1 VKTLVKVLLVLVA
14 VLAAVAGIF
23 FYVVFGRNLPIEDH
37 GHPAQ
42 GVETVKDSIV
52 SATLLDVA
60 PGKVALVDCGN
71 DKAGDAIKAA
81 LAARGLHESDVVAI
95 FLTHGH
101 PDHTAGCKQF
111 PAAKVYAMAEEIPVI
126 GAAATVTDTLHDG
139 TITTLGDLTVEA
151 FLVPG
156 HTPGSAV
163 YLAKGIL
170 FFGDAA
176 VAHKDH
182 DMVQGFTLFAKDPG
196 ENLASLRKLETRL
209 APRASE
215 IKRLAFAHSGPLDG
229 FEPFAAFAAQ

>member
-1 VKTLVKVLLVLVA
+1 VKTAFKVLALVA
-14 VLAAVAGIF
+14 VLAGLAGVF
-23 FYVVFGRNLPIEDH
+23 FYVVFGRNLPIEDR

-52 SATLLDVA
+52 SASLLDVA

-71 DKAGDAIKAA
+71 DKAAEAIKAA
-81 LAARGLHESDVVAI
+81 LTARGLHPADVVAI

-111 PAAKVYAMAEEIPVI
+111 SSAKVYAMEEEIPVI
-126 GAAATVTDTLHDG
+126 GAATTVTDPLHDG
-139 TITTLGDLTVEA
+139 TITTLDDLTVEA
-151 FLVPG
+151 FWVPG

-163 YLAKGIL
+163 YLAKGLL

-196 ENLASLRKLETRL
+196 ENLAALRKLEARL
-209 APRASE
+209 APRAAE
-215 IKRLAFAHSGPLDG
+215 IKRLTFAHSGPLDG
-229 FEPFAAFAAQ
+229 FEPFAVFARR